1 MSKDLPFQEK
11 YLVQIQ
17 RLILTPIA
25 ATLNEVIS
33 KNPIQLIWPEYSGPM
48 IPCNDL
54 EIIYLHPSFFP
65 KF

>member
-1 MSKDLPFQEK
+1 
-11 YLVQIQ
+11 LVQIQ